1 MKIRIGKLS
10 PDVTDEEILT
20 GTVPDSKL
28 GYLKLFHIDSS
39 LNFPGIDNDGEN
51 SKILHKWIT
60 ENKLGSYVSSQDF
73 WILLAIDHFGGYCA
87 SRFKDATVKRMRY
100 TSAKRQ
106 ALSRLYWGADAVV
119 INSEDLLAGN
129 GWAGVLSD
137 SNLSAEDPYRFCNVL
152 FELQETYESTVG
164 GRGFGRD
171 KRMLLSFLNGLDAF
185 KSRTNKKVNGDLV
198 KAFAKKIVFL
208 LSGRSISALEW
219 NRIKMIIEFT
229 MERLVDEKLLKKVT
243 RSTENEKTTRKSM
256 FPLVGAGMSDDNL
269 HSVKKN
275 DENVSSK
282 RLGFVTR
289 RKGEK

>member
-20 GTVPDSKL
+20 ASVPDSRL
-28 GYLKLFHIDSS
+28 GYLKFFHINSS
-39 LNFPGIDNDGEN
+39 LNLANIDNDGEN

-73 WILLAIDHFGGYCA
+73 WILLAIDHFGSYCA
-87 SRFKDATVKRMRY
+87 SRFKDTTIKRMRN

-106 ALSRLYWGADAVV
+106 ALSRLYWGADAVL
-119 INSEDLLAGN
+119 INPEDLLAGN

-171 KRMLLSFLNGLDAF
+171 KRMLLSFLNGLEAF
-185 KSRTNKKVNGDLV
+185 KARSNRKVNGDLV

-229 MERLVDEKLLKKVT
+229 MEKLVDEERIKKVA
-243 RSTENEKTTRKSM
+243 RSSESEKATRKPR
-256 FPLVGAGMSDDNL
+256 FPLGGAGVADDNL
-269 HSVKKN
+269 HSVNKSY
-275 DENVSSK
+275 ENEPSK
-282 RLGFVTR
+282 RPGFVTR